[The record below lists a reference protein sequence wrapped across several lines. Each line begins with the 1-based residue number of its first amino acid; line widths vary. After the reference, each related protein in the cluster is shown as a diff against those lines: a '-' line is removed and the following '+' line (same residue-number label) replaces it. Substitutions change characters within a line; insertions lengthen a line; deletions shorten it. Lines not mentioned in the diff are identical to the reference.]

1 MADSASS
8 GATTKRLHIAFWIVE
23 VGLVLFWGAVVIG
36 IGRFTIET
44 VGPLALWGIGVLII
58 GILLLLA
65 GHEINGRWL
74 GILIDTR
81 NKFSLSRL
89 QITLWTIMVL
99 SAYFTMAMPRVGAMI
114 GEQATLNQQQALDI
128 RFPEEL
134 ILAMGI
140 SAVSFTGSNLI
151 QSNKRSKQVK
161 IEAKSTPEAAEAR
174 RAQAKQDFD
183 AVESN
188 LMQLV
193 QAESDKRQ
201 ALDAVTAE
209 AARAARAA
217 DAAAK
222 QLADAN
228 VVRAQ
233 LLYDSVLQDKE
244 KAAKDRDVKKKAL
257 QTAEEDL
264 TAITAAQGLLHKNA
278 DPSEASWADFFR
290 GEEIGNYKLVDM
302 SKVQM
307 LFFTVVVIATYT
319 AAIAGVLS
327 NVATLRTDAN
337 LSFPAFSQ
345 SLNALLGI
353 SHGTYLSVKNIDHS

>member
-1 MADSASS
+1 MADNASS
-8 GATTKRLHIAFWIVE
+8 GATARRLHIAFWIVE
-23 VGLVLFWGAVVIG
+23 AGLVLFWGAVVIG

-99 SAYFTMAMPRVGAMI
+99 SAFFTMAMPRVGAMV
-114 GEQATLNQQQALDI
+114 GEHATLNQQQALDI

-140 SAVSFTGSNLI
+140 SAVSFTGANLI

-161 IEAKSTPEAAEAR
+161 IEARSTPEAAEAR

-183 AVESN
+183 AAENN

-193 QAESDKRQ
+193 QEESARKQ
-201 ALDAVTAE
+201 ELDAVTTE
-209 AARAARAA
+209 AARAA

-222 QLADAN
+222 QLADA
-228 VVRAQ
+228 RAARAK

-244 KAAKDRDVKKKAL
+244 KAAKDRDAKKKAL
-257 QTAEEDL
+257 QAADEDL
-264 TAITAAQGLLHKNA
+264 AAVTAAQGLLHKNA

-290 GEEIGNYKLVDM
+290 GEEISNYKLVDM

-307 LFFTVVVIATYT
+307 QFFTVVVIVTYV
-319 AAIAGVLS
+319 AALASMLS
-327 NVATLRTDAN
+327 DMTTLRTAAS